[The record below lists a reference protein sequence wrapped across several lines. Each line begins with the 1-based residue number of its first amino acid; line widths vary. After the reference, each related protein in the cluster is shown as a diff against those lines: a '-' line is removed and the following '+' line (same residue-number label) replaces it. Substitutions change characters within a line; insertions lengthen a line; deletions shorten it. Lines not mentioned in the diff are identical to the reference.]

1 MLALALGLRLFCSIK
16 CSSLYISILL
26 RCFRHEPKLLG
37 LSKRREPISS
47 KVIHITSI
55 RKWWASV
62 NFKTSFERIFTR
74 QWKLRGFPN
83 CLPPKMRFNFFFF
96 YPLLCLVRKGY
107 QFNLL
112 REHIRLVISSF
123 ITNITYIAYIAYIEY
138 MQFWITRLQGIRLLH
153 DKRSGRD
160 HLRVPPSC
168 WRDLRELSRCL
179 HLHKESGPVL
189 FFLSWQVYFFRI
201 IYKKSTINLFTV
213 WH

>member
-1 MLALALGLRLFCSIK
+1 
-16 CSSLYISILL
+16 
-26 RCFRHEPKLLG
+26 
-37 LSKRREPISS
+37 
-47 KVIHITSI
+47 
-55 RKWWASV
+55 
-62 NFKTSFERIFTR
+62 
-74 QWKLRGFPN
+74 
-83 CLPPKMRFNFFFF
+83 MRFNFFFF
-96 YPLLCLVRKGY
+96 YSLLCLVRKGY

-213 WH
+213 WHQQDNSTTFCFGFGDDVPFCKDPTTAGPTTMTTTAAPGC